1 MKAFY
6 LGMFAVVSARSVA
19 GGADAQIEKAMIV
32 EPRTSSWEAFPESTA
47 SAEGIL
53 AIKADASELSSK
65 LHANVLYTTK
75 SGVPAPPAHH

>member
-32 EPRTSSWEAFPESTA
+32 EPRTSSWEAFPEKHG
-47 SAEGIL
+47 ER
-53 AIKADASELSSK
+53 
-65 LHANVLYTTK
+65 
-75 SGVPAPPAHH
+75 